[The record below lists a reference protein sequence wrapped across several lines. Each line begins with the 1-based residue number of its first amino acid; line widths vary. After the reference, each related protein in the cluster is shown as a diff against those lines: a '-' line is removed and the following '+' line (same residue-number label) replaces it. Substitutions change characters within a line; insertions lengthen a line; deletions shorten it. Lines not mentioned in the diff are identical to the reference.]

1 MKFFDCS
8 TAPSPR
14 RVRIFLAEKGVEI
27 ETVQVDLR
35 NGEQFSADFQKINPD
50 CVVPALQLDD
60 GSCLSEV
67 LPICHFLEAR
77 FPEPALLGSTD
88 IERAQVLMWNVKA
101 EQQGLLAAA
110 EAFRNRTRGFK
121 DRAMSGPVSY
131 AQIPEL
137 AERGKERLLQFYR
150 RIDSQLAS
158 SEYLAGTRY
167 SIADISA
174 MVAVDFG
181 AWIKVD
187 IPDDAP
193 HTRRWYEQVS
203 ARPSAAV

>member
-14 RVRIFLAEKGVEI
+14 RVRIFLAEKDVQV

-35 NGEQFSADFQKINPD
+35 NGEQFSDDFRKINPD

-67 LPICHFLEAR
+67 LPICHYLEAQ

-88 IERAQVLMWNVKA
+88 KERALILMWNVKA

-110 EAFRNRTRGFK
+110 DAFRNRTKGFK
-121 DRAMSGPVSY
+121 DRAMTGPESY

-137 AERGKERLLQFYR
+137 AERGAARLEQFFR
-150 RIDSQLAS
+150 RIDTHLADN
-158 SEYLAGTRY
+158 EYLAGERY
-167 SIADISA
+167 SMADISA
-174 MVAVDFG
+174 MVAADFG
-181 AWIKVD
+181 AWIKLG
-187 IPDDAP
+187 IPEDAP
-193 HTRRWYEQVS
+193 NTRRWYEQVS
-203 ARPSAAV
+203 ARPSAAA